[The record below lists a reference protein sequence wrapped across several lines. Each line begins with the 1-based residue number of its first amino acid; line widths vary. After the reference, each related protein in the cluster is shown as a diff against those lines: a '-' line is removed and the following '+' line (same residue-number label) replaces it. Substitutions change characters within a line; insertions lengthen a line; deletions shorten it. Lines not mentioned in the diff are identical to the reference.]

1 MHEFYTLDTIDS
13 VEHPIPNGNTL
24 NGKSEEQLDYQKMVN
39 LNLWI
44 LASGKKLL
52 AKWIDTVFIYKKEEN
67 DKAKKF
73 HLIIKLFILTT
84 YRNKKYSWLW
94 MFSTKKLLTSRNI
107 MISTI

>member
-52 AKWIDTVFIYKKEEN
+52 AK
-67 DKAKKF
+67 
-73 HLIIKLFILTT
+73 
-84 YRNKKYSWLW
+84 
-94 MFSTKKLLTSRNI
+94 
-107 MISTI
+107 